1 MKPRWLTLLLL
12 VTAALVCYAIG
23 SIAGLT
29 FFIILG
35 LGFELYFWVKVF
47 GGKKR

>member
-1 MKPRWLTLLLL
+1 MKHRGLTIFLLFI
-12 VTAALVCYAIG
+12 AAIVCYAIG
-23 SIAGLT
+23 SMAGLT

-35 LGFELYFWVKVF
+35 LGFELYFWVRVL

>member
-1 MKPRWLTLLLL
+1 MTHRGLTVLLLL
-12 VTAALVCYAIG
+12 IAAIVCYAIG
-23 SIAGLT
+23 SMAGLT

-35 LGFELYFWVKVF
+35 LGFELYFWVRIF